1 MSEEIKEKLKEWKRT
16 RSIALAYDIC
26 EELADGDENE
36 TQK

>member
-26 EELADGDENE
+26 EELAGAMSEHEN
-36 TQK
+36 